1 MPFIKKHLL
10 IALFALTVSSH
21 LYGANITES
30 EDSFT
35 EVIKAKIQS
44 RLSDVSVNV
53 KSPLTLSVG
62 DFDVNLHRFY
72 TFCKNNEKECNAY
85 LDPFINKMIQAYKDI
100 NTPPNKSAIGLIIRT
115 NEYLKNATL
124 SGTKV
129 LNQPFL
135 QGFVILPIL
144 DSPTSLRNVGEKD
157 LKLLNLTEAQLF
169 ELAKKNLDQ
178 QINDTGKNVKPVKP
192 GEIGTIRGSIFAPSR
207 LINHQSWSTVAQAQ
221 AGKLIVSIPTTDTA
235 LYIAETSPV
244 AIDALQT
251 LTNQVIRESPNPL
264 SDKLFIWSTEG
275 WEILPN
281 KIN

>member
-1 MPFIKKHLL
+1 M